1 MEFEEKKQ
9 HKQQLIYRDT
19 DEMLNALVDLYNE
32 RQEREF
38 NAKAKRVSK
47 IAIIH
52 NLVEMKL
59 REETS
64 NVTQQS

>member
-9 HKQQLIYRDT
+9 HKNQLIYRST
-19 DEMLNALVDLYNE
+19 DEKLDALIALYNA
-32 RQEREF
+32 RQKEEF
-38 NAKAKRVSK
+38 GLKAKKVTK

-59 REETS
+59 REETHA
-64 NVTQQS
+64 NETN